1 MMTKSCPKPKQ
12 IRTPLLNRTPF
23 QAQLRQAFSTSA
35 GRSSTRSWTW
45 TAAALLAFSGASG
58 FVGYQLALKRTITVD
73 VTASSK
79 SRFGSKQDYENAIH
93 ELKALFPGNA
103 ASTDADV
110 LLVHGFSL
118 NDYHPGMFGFSF
130 TRVPRSLIH
139 FSGALHSIVVYPQ
152 STQDVVK
159 IINVAT
165 KYRIPV
171 VPYAGATS
179 LEGHTRGHP
188 TAGGICID
196 MSNMDRVLEIHR
208 VYNFIDKK
216 MRQDSL
222 CSQSKTRTSYV
233 NQVRDGWTSTRC

>member
-79 SRFGSKQDYENAIH
+79 SRFGSKQDYENAIQQ
-93 ELKALFPGNA
+93 LKVFFPGNA
-103 ASTDADV
+103 ASTDPDV

-118 NDYHPGMFGFSF
+118 NDYHPGKFGISL
-130 TRVPRSLIH
+130 TRVRHLIH
-139 FSGALHSIVVYPQ
+139 LPRRITQYSRVPSIY
-152 STQDVVK
+152 TGCRQDRQRCYK
-159 IINVAT
+159 IQDSCCTLCRCNQF
-165 KYRIPV
+165 RG
-171 VPYAGATS
+171 PYARS
-179 LEGHTRGHP
+179 
-188 TAGGICID
+188 
-196 MSNMDRVLEIHR
+196 SNCWRNMYRHVE
-208 VYNFIDKK
+208 YGQGFA
-216 MRQDSL
+216 DSS
-222 CSQSKTRTSYV
+222 CV
-233 NQVRDGWTSTRC
+233 